1 MPTIILTRTAS
12 TAGESGWYAISD
24 AGTVNFQY
32 APDATLG
39 GAGVEITQ
47 IRISGRARNAASAT
61 KQLQIGFRPALTSGR
76 NEWSAA
82 GTALALDAAFAAVP
96 ASNGGFVYRTFT
108 RVYDPGSSAAVFD
121 AFSACLRTAFAAGQ
135 PVFLGVIQ
143 PVPQYETQIDLA
155 AGYWQIAVD
164 YELLGNVPSTDKQAV
179 ALGESVTVTLA
190 KTVTGSTTNL
200 KFRIGET
207 VLATQSLGTGA
218 TYTFAVPVSA
228 GAYFPATQTAALTIE
243 AETFVG
249 GESYGTV
256 SASVTVTLPEDAAPT
271 PMCSVSRVWMEGVPD
286 AGKIEAFVQ
295 RQSGARF
302 MVGGMAKYGATIAT
316 CRVEI
321 EGAAY
326 TTDGLDGVAT
336 HLPFNGSGTISYT
349 YSATD
354 SRGLTATTTGS
365 LNVLQWDRP
374 QIAAFTI
381 QRVTAQGAT
390 AVDGT
395 YAMATAQATA
405 SPLQITV
412 SGGAENKLNYV
423 VEYRKIAGADETEP
437 EWAAS
442 DVVYTTQTSI
452 DTDWMLEKNGAPL
465 GGGGTTAAGEDEP
478 FNDMTGYEFRLTV
491 SDLYASASAIS
502 EMPTKISH
510 VAMNEKTGS
519 IGFGGEPS
527 AANAP
532 EYDFYGTIRAHGGI
546 EGVTNY
552 APGET
557 ATGGRW
563 IDGRPIYRQTL
574 MFPPLAGG
582 GTAYASLGYAVSQ
595 IDAVISARGFSLGA
609 SSGFI
614 KIIPSPDPQPALY
627 TVLCDLDA
635 SDPDDLRVR
644 VATGS
649 YMALPKGY
657 FVIVEYT
664 KAADA
669 PTYYRLPY
677 LTANTDAGCTIT
689 ASSEFDVNF
698 QRVYAFMGP
707 MNSRYWATTVADTER
722 WIQVEMPYK
731 LTNMIVTLMNPAHA
745 SPVPAADQPVAGTFL
760 GSNDA
765 SAWTQLGTFADRP
778 TTEGAVTRHE
788 LNNTVGYKYLRVQV
802 TQPGA
807 GVWTGFA
814 DIRVEGAVETEGET

>member
-108 RVYDPGSSAAVFD
+108 RVYDPGSNAAVFD

-135 PVFLGVIQ
+135 PAFLGVIQ

-256 SASVTVTLPEDAAPT
+256 SASVTVTLPEDAVPT
-271 PMCSVSRVWMEGVPD
+271 PMCSASRVWMESVPD

-302 MVGGMAKYGATIAT
+302 MLGGMAKYGATIAT

-336 HLPFNGSGTISYT
+336 HLPFNGSGTISYA

-381 QRVTAQGAT
+381 QRVTAQGAA

-405 SPLQITV
+405 SPLQITA

-478 FNDMTGYEFRLTV
+478 FNDMAGYEFRLTV

-557 ATGGRW
+557 VTGGKW
-563 IDGRPIYRQTL
+563 LDGRPIYRFCKV
-574 MFPPLAGG
+574 FPRREFPTG
-582 GTAYASLGYAVSQ
+582 GTLDIALGIAPINRMIHMGVLLYSVSADAYLPGSYPSH
-595 IDAVISARGFSLGA
+595 IDVRNVFSFSVESVGT
-609 SSGFI
+609 S
-614 KIIPSPDPQPALY
+614 PALRLY
-627 TVLCDLDA
+627 SGAWMGGTLD
-635 SDPDDLRVR
+635 
-644 VATGS
+644 
-649 YMALPKGY
+649 
-657 FVIVEYT
+657 VICILEYT

-669 PTYYRLPY
+669 PTYYYLPY
-677 LTANTDAGCTIT
+677 LSADSDQECA
-689 ASSEFDVNF
+689 ASASAISGYLHPVYMAFDNDVD
-698 QRVYAFMGP
+698 
-707 MNSRYWATTVADTER
+707 SYWATSAEDTQR
-722 WIQVEMPYK
+722 WIQVQMPYK
-731 LTNMIVTLMNPAHA
+731 LKNMVVTLISPSA
-745 SPVPAADQPVAGTFL
+745 SSGAQAENMPTAGTFQ
-760 GSNDA
+760 GSNDG
-765 SAWTQLGTFADRP
+765 SAWTQIGTFTSRSTAAG
-778 TTEGAVTRHE
+778 TVTEHE
-788 LNNTVGYKYLRVQV
+788 LNNATGYKYLRVQV
-802 TQPGA
+802 AQPGA